1 MMVLKVAI
9 KSKINIFTAYFYAML
24 YTRLKLFLL
33 FGIGLL
39 FFPSC
44 TNIGKTFYNY
54 EKSDSFPSLPAK
66 AKKETLFLVGDA
78 GSHENYNE
86 KQKYLWGHLSAELS
100 QAGENS
106 SIVFLGD
113 NLYPTGLPKE
123 EDENRQNA
131 EKELNAQLDV
141 LKDHPGKAYFIP
153 GNHDW
158 KKGKPGGRK
167 ATKRQ
172 EDYVQGY
179 YEDKKVKWYPN
190 NACGDPKLKK
200 IQKDLYYVFIDT
212 QWWLHN
218 WHKDKNINKGCEVK
232 SRQQFLQELQAI
244 FFEHKNDQIVVMMH
258 HPLYSNGE
266 HNGSF
271 SMKTHLFP
279 LTSWKK
285 GAYLPLP
292 LIGSIMPLQRTVSG
306 NIQDIPH
313 PKYQEMKDGILGL
326 LEQNKHV
333 IFAAGHEH
341 NLQYTLQNGH
351 HFIVSGSGS
360 KQTHISKSGDALFAS
375 STIGYSKLHFYKD
388 GEVWMEFWSFD
399 ENNQQGRLLERRKIV
414 DPIAGTQEINEEYPK
429 GEELDKT
436 KIIAAG
442 DRFKAKAGKRFFFG
456 DQYRD
461 TWTTPVEVP
470 VINLESELGGLT
482 PIKKGGGMASNSLRL
497 ETTNG
502 EHFAMRSVLKDY
514 TKLVDPTLSD
524 LKAID
529 IFSDLNSASHPYGA
543 LVIPKL
549 SQAAG
554 IYYTKPKLVFLQRQE
569 RLGFYNPLFKEELY
583 LLEDRPAGNRENSPH
598 LGNSKKIISY
608 LDLLALQKNDN
619 KIKIDQ
625 EWTLRSRL
633 FDLFIHDWDRHDD
646 QWRWATIEENGE
658 TIYRPIPRDRDQAF
672 YRFDGVVPWLVG
684 EFAVRKFKPFR
695 NDLKDVK
702 WQSFNAR
709 YFDRYFLHELEWTD
723 WEEQISF
730 LQSNLTDEVI
740 EKAARDLPKE
750 VYEITHDDLVSKLK
764 SRREKLKEIGRK
776 LYTYISTTVSVPGS
790 DKAELFEA
798 EKLENGNLIVRVYD
812 LKKDNSKGAKIYER
826 QFVKGETK
834 EVRLYGNDGKDQFK
848 ISGKGSAI
856 KLRVIGGFGKD
867 SLEDN
872 SKGGS
877 RTIVYD
883 DQEGISI
890 SGDRRPIDLTGGR
903 LNVNEYD
910 RKDHVYN
917 NTTESPII
925 GYTVDDKFWF
935 GLNFVNIRHGFRK
948 DPYKTKHHYR
958 FSYSPSSRDAFHL
971 YYSGDYHEAL
981 FNAIDI
987 QPTFSLDN
995 PYNFNYFGLGNN
1007 SQNPNDENRQFNW
1020 ARSSK
1025 YVGQLKLNK
1034 SWVKKRFNLFGAA
1047 ELLSWKIDNVE
1058 GRVLDTPAFTEELL
1072 RRRNYIGGSGGFFL
1086 NARDDQ
1092 NYPKQGYVL
1101 DLRASAFDNVKDD
1114 EQISFLSA
1122 EQTFYLTLGNRPSFT
1137 IASRTGWS
1145 RADGN
1150 LQFYQLP
1157 TLGQNN
1163 YLRGFRNDRFRG
1175 DEIFY
1180 QNFDLRIAL
1189 FKWRNLFLPMDVGLV
1204 GGYDIGRVWLNGESE
1219 GDFKR
1224 SATAGLSLNA
1234 LSAVVLQPRISFSE
1248 EDPLFSFLIG
1258 FGF

>member
-1 MMVLKVAI
+1 MRFKLTI
-9 KSKINIFTAYFYAML
+9 LTAL
-24 YTRLKLFLL
+24 
-33 FGIGLL
+33 LL
-39 FFPSC
+39 FFIPSC

-54 EKSDSFPSLPAK
+54 DKPASFADLPSK
-66 AKKETLFLVGDA
+66 EKKETLFLVGDA
-78 GSHENYNE
+78 GSHENFDA
-86 KQKYLWGHLSAELS
+86 KQKYLLNHLKNELA

-113 NLYPTGLPKE
+113 NLYPTGLPKK
-123 EDENRQNA
+123 EDEKRSEA

-141 LKDHPGKAYFIP
+141 LKDHDGKSYFIP

-158 KKGKPGGRK
+158 NKGKAGGRK
-167 ATKRQ
+167 AIKRQ
-172 EDYVQGY
+172 EDYVQDY

-190 NACGDPKLKK
+190 NACGDPKVKK

-244 FFEHKNDQIVVMMH
+244 FFKHKNDQIVVMMH
-258 HPLYSNGE
+258 HPFFSNGE
-266 HNGSF
+266 HDGNF

-285 GAYLPLP
+285 EAYLPLP
-292 LIGSIMPLQRTVSG
+292 LIGSIMPMQRTVTG

-313 PKYQEMKDGILGL
+313 PKYQEMKDGIMDL
-326 LEQNKHV
+326 LEQNKNV
-333 IFAAGHEH
+333 IFAAGHDH
-341 NLQYTLQNGH
+341 NLQYTLQGKH
-351 HFIVSGSGS
+351 HYIISGSGS
-360 KQTHISKSGDALFAS
+360 KETHVSKNGEALFAS
-375 STIGYSKLHFYKD
+375 SNIGYSKLHFYQD
-388 GEVWMEFWSFD
+388 GEVWMEFWTFD
-399 ENNQQGRLLERRKIV
+399 QDHQNGKLLERRKLV
-414 DPIAGTQEINEEYPK
+414 DPIAGTQQIKEVYPSGDDLETSK
-429 GEELDKT
+429 V
-436 KIIAAG
+436 IAAG
-442 DRFKAKAGKRFFFG
+442 ARFRAKKGKRFFFG

-470 VINLESELGGLT
+470 VVNLETELGGLT

-497 ETTNG
+497 ETENG

-514 TKLVDPTLSD
+514 TKLVDPTLAD

-529 IFSDLNSASHPYGA
+529 IFSDLNSASHPFGA
-543 LVIPKL
+543 LVIPEL
-549 SQAAG
+549 SRAAG
-554 IYYTKPKLVFLQRQE
+554 IYYTKPKLVYLQRQE
-569 RLGFYNPLFKEELY
+569 RLGFYNPLFNEELY

-598 LGNSKKIISY
+598 LGNSKEIISY
-608 LDLLALQKNDN
+608 LDLLDLQSKDN

-695 NDLKDVK
+695 DNLKDVK

-709 YFDRYFLHELEWTD
+709 YFDRYFLHELEWSD
-723 WEEQISF
+723 WEKQISY
-730 LQSNLTDEVI
+730 LQENLTDEVI

-764 SRREKLKEIGRK
+764 SRRGHLKDIARK
-776 LYTYISTTVSVPGS
+776 LYDYISTNVSIPGS
-790 DKAELFEA
+790 DKGELFEV
-798 EKLENGNLIVRVYD
+798 EKLEGGNVIVRVFD
-812 LKKDNSKGAKIYER
+812 LTKDKSKGEKLYER
-826 QFVKGETK
+826 KFFKKETK
-834 EVRLYGNDGKDQFK
+834 EVRLYGKDGKDQFK
-848 ISGKGSAI
+848 ISGKGSPI
-856 KLRVIGGFGKD
+856 QIRVIGGFGKD
-867 SLEDN
+867 EIEDN

-877 RTIVYD
+877 RVKVYD
-883 DQEGISI
+883 DLNGITSAGNKGI
-890 SGDRRPIDLTGGR
+890 RDLTGNR
-903 LNVNEYD
+903 LNENEYD

-917 NTTESPII
+917 NTLESPIL

-935 GLNFVNIRHGFRK
+935 GLNIVNTRHGFRK

-971 YYSGDYHEAL
+971 FYSGDYHEAL
-981 FNAIDI
+981 FNTIDI

-995 PYNFNYFGLGNN
+995 PFNFNYFGLGND
-1007 SQNPNDENRQFNW
+1007 SQNPNDDNRQFNW
-1020 ARSSK
+1020 VRSSK

-1034 SWVKKRFNLFGAA
+1034 SWIKKRFNLYGAA
-1047 ELLSWKIDNVE
+1047 EFLSWKIDNVE
-1058 GRVLDTPAFTEELL
+1058 GRVLDTPAFTDELL
-1072 RRRNYIGGSGGFFL
+1072 KRRNYVGGSGGFFL
-1086 NARDDQ
+1086 NARDSQ
-1092 NYPKQGYVL
+1092 SYPKQGYVL
-1101 DLRASAFDNVKDD
+1101 DLKASAFDNIEEE

-1163 YLRGFRNDRFRG
+1163 YLRGYRNDRFRG

-1180 QNFDLRIAL
+1180 QNFDLRIDL
-1189 FKWRNLFLPMDVGLV
+1189 FKWRNLILPMDIGLV
-1204 GGYDIGRVWLNGESE
+1204 GGYDIGRVWLNGNSE
-1219 GDFKR
+1219 GDLKQ
-1224 SATAGLSLNA
+1224 STTAGLSMNV
-1234 LSAVVLQPRISFSE
+1234 LSAMVLQPRISFSD